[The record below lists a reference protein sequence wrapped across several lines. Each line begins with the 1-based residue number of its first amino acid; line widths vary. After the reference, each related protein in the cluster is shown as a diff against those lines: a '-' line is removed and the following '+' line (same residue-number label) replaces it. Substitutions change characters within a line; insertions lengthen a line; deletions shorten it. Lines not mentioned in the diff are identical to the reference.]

1 MYNGDITPR
10 MLCAGYTEGKVD
22 ACQVSSMYVTQNTC
36 HVENVFFTNTWY
48 LSNKCVRR
56 PSNKSSF
63 SKGDSG
69 GPLVCQ
75 DESVWRLV
83 GVVSWGTGCAEPNHP
98 GVYTKVAEF
107 LGWIYEIIEVSKW
120 TDNGPWKIYSAINFM
135 LCSCILIPALELLK
149 TDVW

>member
-1 MYNGDITPR
+1 MHVRWAPCMLLKIHVMWR
-10 MLCAGYTEGKVD
+10 M
-22 ACQVSSMYVTQNTC
+22 
-36 HVENVFFTNTWY
+36 VFFSTNTWH

-56 PSNKSSF
+56 PCNNSSF

-120 TDNGPWKIYSAINFM
+120 TDNGPWKIYSAINLM
-135 LCSCILIPALELLK
+135 LCSCILIPVLELLK
-149 TDVW
+149 SDVW